1 MRNNKMLKRIFPFI
15 ALLLLLPWPVAY
27 AYDVVNDTADQDTI
41 RIEIA
46 EDSVKPSF
54 TAFGKAIGGV
64 PPGDLFY
71 IDATNNTA
79 DIVTTIYLNNAQ
91 DLIGHYTFLILK
103 VGVYVEN
110 DGNWEKA
117 YGSNGELISETVLS
131 MRNGQVSFLLPGYA
145 NYKVT
150 IDGGSFYCHNASGDD
165 STLSPQLYLE
175 VN

>member
-79 DIVTTIYLNNAQ
+79 DIMTTIYLNNAQ

-117 YGSNGELISETVLS
+117 SNSSGELISEIVLS
-131 MRNGQVSFLLPGYA
+131 MRNGQVSFFLPGYA

-150 IDGGSFYCHNASGDD
+150 IDGGSFYCHNSSGDD

>member
-27 AYDVVNDTADQDTI
+27 AYDVVNDTAEQDTI

-117 YGSNGELISETVLS
+117 YGSNGELISEIVLS